1 MRVFFRPAKQA
12 VQPHDCVV
20 GNRVLQARRFL
31 VDIAKRFGL
40 PDGSAPTASLVINLI
55 GFVLFVVANIFGFDT
70 AGIDKILAGVASG
83 LTALLGLL
91 GQLMVSRG
99 VHAGLRGGGS
109 PRYTVGRPQSDS
121 AAPSSMIWY

>member
-1 MRVFFRPAKQA
+1 MLTDLNELLKLFVALAGFAALAA
-12 VQPHDCVV
+12 V
-20 GNRVLQARRFL
+20 L

-55 GFVLFVVANIFGFDT
+55 GFVLFVIANIFGFDT
-70 AGIDKILAGVASG
+70 AGIDKILAGVASV

-99 VHAGLRGGGS
+99 VHAGLRGTLFS
-109 PRYTVGRPQSDS
+109 YSRSRSHS
-121 AAPSSMIWY
+121 